1 MREQYTVCPIWK
13 SLTLFY
19 YYGEANHIFALSM
32 AVFCTILA
40 YILRK
45 ILDSVKGDFSP

>member
-32 AVFCTILA
+32 AVFCMIVA
-40 YILRK
+40 YILIFEK
-45 ILDSVKGDFSP
+45 IFGFCDG